1 MDQQCAQMRIARST
15 HHEQR
20 RLAADK
26 RKKVLARH
34 GNLDLV
40 SIQRSL

>member
-1 MDQQCAQMRIARST
+1 MDQQCAQMRIAPFT
-15 HHEQR
+15 HHEER

-34 GNLDLV
+34 VNLELV